1 MKLKESLRRFPARQ
15 NKLAQYSDEELEE
28 CRCANCGHVFKGNY
42 CPVCRQEV
50 GDGHITWKWVGKSIL
65 DVWGMDSR
73 SLPNTLLQLLWRPGH
88 LIGNYIGGHRQICYK
103 PVNMLFIVAL
113 AYVILMQ
120 IIGQDDNFNAD
131 AIADYDRTGYFE
143 MINFCYQCYQWLV
156 AHPGWAMMI
165 LTMIMILPTFIV
177 FRFAPRRPH
186 LSFPENIFIQIFMS
200 TLMLVV
206 AFTMRVSNGITI
218 FLIPLYYYICYRQL
232 FGYKFW
238 ATAWRLAVCFFVWF
252 FLYIRPAEKTK
263 AAPSRKLESSPTPP
277 VWVFK
282 RWMRFLIRHTA
293 TPHNGP
299 YAKAASRAGSSEKS
313 IFMNGGIKN
322 GIGNSKNINMYAIA
336 DSIAVPVSF
345 LILVLISPP
354 L

>member
-1 MKLKESLRRFPARQ
+1 MKLKESLRRFTARQ

-73 SLPNTLLQLLWRPGH
+73 SLPHTLLQLLWRPGH
-88 LIGNYIGGHRQICYK
+88 LIGDYIGGHRQICYK

-120 IIGQDDNFNAD
+120 LIGREGNFD
-131 AIADYDRTGYFE
+131 VGVIADNDRTEYFKMINK
-143 MINFCYQCYQWLV
+143 MINFCYQCYLWLV

-177 FRFAPRRPH
+177 FRFAPRHPH

-206 AFTMRVSNGITI
+206 AFTIRVSNGITI

-238 ATAWRLAVCFFVWF
+238 ATTWRLAVCFFVWSIF
-252 FLYIRPAEKTK
+252 AFYLIVLVLVVAVRQNELANPVRATIYGTVMLTLITAVLIAIPLSIAYFI
-263 AAPSRKLESSPTPP
+263 SRKKA
-277 VWVFK
+277 K
-282 RWMRFLIRHTA
+282 RRQQL
-293 TPHNGP
+293 
-299 YAKAASRAGSSEKS
+299 S
-313 IFMNGGIKN
+313 
-322 GIGNSKNINMYAIA
+322 
-336 DSIAVPVSF
+336 
-345 LILVLISPP
+345 L
-354 L
+354 

>member
-1 MKLKESLRRFPARQ
+1 MATKGKLKQLVSSYSQLPR
-15 NKLAQYSDEELEE
+15 YSDEELEE
-28 CRCANCGHVFKGNY
+28 HQCPNCGHVFRGNY
-42 CPVCRQEV
+42 CPICSQGA

-88 LIGNYIGGHRQICYK
+88 LIGDYIGGHRQICYK

-120 IIGQDDNFNAD
+120 IIGQDVSLNDLE
-131 AIADYDRTGYFE
+131 IEDYDRTGYFK
-143 MINFCYQCYQWLV
+143 IISTCYQWLV
-156 AHPGWAMMI
+156 THPGWAMMV

-177 FRFAPRRPH
+177 FRFAPRHPH

-206 AFTMRVSNGITI
+206 AFTIRVGNGITI

-238 ATAWRLAVCFFVWF
+238 ATTWRLAVCFFVWSILAF
-252 FLYIRPAEKTK
+252 YLVVLVLVVAVRQNEVENPVRATIYGAFMLTLGTAVLIAIPLSIAYFI
-263 AAPSRKLESSPTPP
+263 SRKTA
-277 VWVFK
+277 K
-282 RWMRFLIRHTA
+282 RRQQPSL
-293 TPHNGP
+293 
-299 YAKAASRAGSSEKS
+299 
-313 IFMNGGIKN
+313 
-322 GIGNSKNINMYAIA
+322 
-336 DSIAVPVSF
+336 
-345 LILVLISPP
+345 
-354 L
+354 

>member
-1 MKLKESLRRFPARQ
+1 MPQLRTCVQGQLLPRL
-15 NKLAQYSDEELEE
+15 LAGS
-28 CRCANCGHVFKGNY
+28 RRRTHHVEMG
-42 CPVCRQEV
+42 R
-50 GDGHITWKWVGKSIL
+50 KSIL

-88 LIGNYIGGHRQICYK
+88 LIGDYIGGHRQICYK

-113 AYVILMQ
+113 VYVVIMQ
-120 IIGQDDNFNAD
+120 LIGQNVSFNTVKVEG
-131 AIADYDRTGYFE
+131 YDQAGYFKI
-143 MINFCYQCYQWLV
+143 INFCYQWLV

-206 AFTMRVSNGITI
+206 AFTIRVSNGITI

-238 ATAWRLAVCFFVWF
+238 GTTWRLAVCFFVWF
-252 FLYIRPAEKTK
+252 CLAFY
-263 AAPSRKLESSPTPP
+263 
-277 VWVFK
+277 
-282 RWMRFLIRHTA
+282 LI
-293 TPHNGP
+293 
-299 YAKAASRAGSSEKS
+299 
-313 IFMNGGIKN
+313 
-322 GIGNSKNINMYAIA
+322 
-336 DSIAVPVSF
+336 
-345 LILVLISPP
+345 ILVLVVAVRQNELENPVRASFYGAAMLTLGTAVLIAIPLSIAYFISRKTAKRRQPP
-354 L
+354 SL

>member
-1 MKLKESLRRFPARQ
+1 MKLKETLRRFRVRQ
-15 NKLAQYSDEELEE
+15 NKPTLYSDEELEE

-88 LIGNYIGGHRQICYK
+88 LIGDYIGGHRQICYK

-113 AYVILMQ
+113 VYVVIMQ
-120 IIGQDDNFNAD
+120 LIGQNVSFNTVKVEG
-131 AIADYDRTGYFE
+131 YDQAGYFKI
-143 MINFCYQCYQWLV
+143 INFCYQWLV

-177 FRFAPRRPH
+177 FRFAPRHSR
-186 LSFPENIFIQIFMS
+186 LTLPENIFVQIFMS

-206 AFTMRVSNGITI
+206 AFTIRVSNGFTI

-238 ATAWRLAVCFFVWF
+238 GTTWRLAVCFFVWF
-252 FLYIRPAEKTK
+252 CLAFY
-263 AAPSRKLESSPTPP
+263 
-277 VWVFK
+277 
-282 RWMRFLIRHTA
+282 LI
-293 TPHNGP
+293 
-299 YAKAASRAGSSEKS
+299 
-313 IFMNGGIKN
+313 
-322 GIGNSKNINMYAIA
+322 
-336 DSIAVPVSF
+336 
-345 LILVLISPP
+345 ILVLVVAVRQNELENPVRASFYGAAMLTLGTAVLIAIPLSIAYFISRKTAKRRQPP
-354 L
+354 SL

>member
-1 MKLKESLRRFPARQ
+1 MNLKETIGRFRVRQ
-15 NKLAQYSDEELEE
+15 NKPTLYSDEELEE
-28 CRCANCGHVFKGNY
+28 HQCPNCGHVFKGNY
-42 CPVCRQEV
+42 CPICSQGA

-88 LIGNYIGGHRQICYK
+88 LIGDYIGGHRQICYK

-120 IIGQDDNFNAD
+120 IIGQDVSLNDLE
-131 AIADYDRTGYFE
+131 IEDYDRAGYFK
-143 MINFCYQCYQWLV
+143 IISTCYQWLV
-156 AHPGWAMMI
+156 THPGWAMMV

-177 FRFAPRRPH
+177 FRFAPRHPH

-206 AFTMRVSNGITI
+206 AFTIRVSNGITI

-238 ATAWRLAVCFFVWF
+238 ATTWRLAVCFFVWSILAF
-252 FLYIRPAEKTK
+252 Y
-263 AAPSRKLESSPTPP
+263 
-277 VWVFK
+277 
-282 RWMRFLIRHTA
+282 LI
-293 TPHNGP
+293 
-299 YAKAASRAGSSEKS
+299 
-313 IFMNGGIKN
+313 
-322 GIGNSKNINMYAIA
+322 
-336 DSIAVPVSF
+336 V
-345 LILVLISPP
+345 LVLVEQENGQKTTTTHALVLCTPSSDIVFVTLHLSVYQALNTVAIPS
-354 L
+354 

>member
-1 MKLKESLRRFPARQ
+1 MKLKETLRRFRVRQ
-15 NKLAQYSDEELEE
+15 NKPTLYSDEELEE

-73 SLPNTLLQLLWRPGH
+73 SLPNALLQLLWRPGH
-88 LIGNYIGGHRQICYK
+88 LIGDYIGGHRQICYK

-113 AYVILMQ
+113 VYVVIMQ
-120 IIGQDDNFNAD
+120 LIGQNVSFNTVKVEG
-131 AIADYDRTGYFE
+131 YDQAGYFKI
-143 MINFCYQCYQWLV
+143 INFCYQWLV

-177 FRFAPRRPH
+177 FRFAPRHSR
-186 LSFPENIFIQIFMS
+186 LTLPENIFVQIFMS
-200 TLMLVV
+200 TLMIVV
-206 AFTMRVSNGITI
+206 AFTIRVSNGITI

-238 ATAWRLAVCFFVWF
+238 GTTWRLAVCFFVWF
-252 FLYIRPAEKTK
+252 FLAFY
-263 AAPSRKLESSPTPP
+263 
-277 VWVFK
+277 
-282 RWMRFLIRHTA
+282 LI
-293 TPHNGP
+293 
-299 YAKAASRAGSSEKS
+299 
-313 IFMNGGIKN
+313 
-322 GIGNSKNINMYAIA
+322 
-336 DSIAVPVSF
+336 
-345 LILVLISPP
+345 ILVLVVAVRQNELENPVRASFYGAAMLTLGTAVLIAIPLSIAYFISRKTAKRRQLPS

>member
-1 MKLKESLRRFPARQ
+1 MAFKDKLKQLVSSYGQPPR
-15 NKLAQYSDEELEE
+15 YSDEELEE
-28 CRCANCGHVFKGNY
+28 HQCPNCGHVFKGNF
-42 CPVCRQEV
+42 CPVCSQGA
-50 GDGHITWKWVGKSIL
+50 GDGHITWRWVGKSIL

-88 LIGNYIGGHRQICYK
+88 LIGDYIGGHRQICYK

-113 AYVILMQ
+113 VYVVIMQ
-120 IIGQDDNFNAD
+120 LIGQNVSFNTVKVEG
-131 AIADYDRTGYFE
+131 YDQAGYFKI
-143 MINFCYQCYQWLV
+143 INFCYQWLV

-177 FRFAPRRPH
+177 FRFAPRHPH

-206 AFTMRVSNGITI
+206 AFTIRVSNGITI

-252 FLYIRPAEKTK
+252 CLAFY
-263 AAPSRKLESSPTPP
+263 
-277 VWVFK
+277 
-282 RWMRFLIRHTA
+282 LI
-293 TPHNGP
+293 
-299 YAKAASRAGSSEKS
+299 
-313 IFMNGGIKN
+313 
-322 GIGNSKNINMYAIA
+322 
-336 DSIAVPVSF
+336 
-345 LILVLISPP
+345 ILVLVVAVRQNELENPVRASFYGAAMLTLGTAVLIAIPLSIAYFISRKTAKRRQLPS

>member
-1 MKLKESLRRFPARQ
+1 MKLKETLRRFRVRQ
-15 NKLAQYSDEELEE
+15 NKPTLYSDEELEE

-88 LIGNYIGGHRQICYK
+88 LIGDYIGGHRQICYK

-113 AYVILMQ
+113 AYVVIMQ
-120 IIGQDDNFNAD
+120 LIGQNVSFNTVKVEG
-131 AIADYDRTGYFE
+131 YDQAGYFKI
-143 MINFCYQCYQWLV
+143 INFCYQWLV

-177 FRFAPRRPH
+177 FRFAPRHSR
-186 LSFPENIFIQIFMS
+186 LTLPENIFVQIFMS
-200 TLMLVV
+200 TLMIVV
-206 AFTMRVSNGITI
+206 AFTIRVSNGITI

-238 ATAWRLAVCFFVWF
+238 GTAWRLAVCFFVWSILAF
-252 FLYIRPAEKTK
+252 YLIVLVLVVAVRQNEVENPVRASFYG
-263 AAPSRKLESSPTPP
+263 AAMLTIGTAVLIAIPLSIAYFISRKTA
-277 VWVFK
+277 K
-282 RWMRFLIRHTA
+282 RRQL
-293 TPHNGP
+293 P
-299 YAKAASRAGSSEKS
+299 S
-313 IFMNGGIKN
+313 
-322 GIGNSKNINMYAIA
+322 
-336 DSIAVPVSF
+336 
-345 LILVLISPP
+345 L
-354 L
+354 

>member
-1 MKLKESLRRFPARQ
+1 MKLKETLRRFRVRQ
-15 NKLAQYSDEELEE
+15 NKPTLYSDEELEE

-88 LIGNYIGGHRQICYK
+88 LIGDYIGGHRQICYK

-113 AYVILMQ
+113 VYVVIMQ
-120 IIGQDDNFNAD
+120 LIGQNVSFNTVKVEG
-131 AIADYDRTGYFE
+131 YDQAGYFKI
-143 MINFCYQCYQWLV
+143 INFCYQWLV

-165 LTMIMILPTFIV
+165 LTMIMILPTLIV
-177 FRFAPRRPH
+177 FRFAPRHSR
-186 LSFPENIFIQIFMS
+186 LTLPENIFVQIFMS

-206 AFTMRVSNGITI
+206 AFTIRVSNGFTI

-238 ATAWRLAVCFFVWF
+238 GTTWRLAVCFFVWF
-252 FLYIRPAEKTK
+252 CLAFY
-263 AAPSRKLESSPTPP
+263 
-277 VWVFK
+277 
-282 RWMRFLIRHTA
+282 LI
-293 TPHNGP
+293 
-299 YAKAASRAGSSEKS
+299 
-313 IFMNGGIKN
+313 
-322 GIGNSKNINMYAIA
+322 
-336 DSIAVPVSF
+336 
-345 LILVLISPP
+345 ILVLVVAVRQNELENPVRASIYGAAMLTLGTAVLIAIPLSIAYFISRKTAKRRQLPS

>member
-1 MKLKESLRRFPARQ
+1 MKLKETLRRFRVRQ
-15 NKLAQYSDEELEE
+15 NKPTLYSDEELEE

-88 LIGNYIGGHRQICYK
+88 LIGDYIGGHRQICYK

-113 AYVILMQ
+113 VYVVIMQ
-120 IIGQDDNFNAD
+120 LIGQNVSFNTVKVEG
-131 AIADYDRTGYFE
+131 YDQAGYFKI
-143 MINFCYQCYQWLV
+143 INFCYQWLV

-165 LTMIMILPTFIV
+165 LTMIMILPTLIV
-177 FRFAPRRPH
+177 FRFAPRHSR
-186 LSFPENIFIQIFMS
+186 LTLPENIFVQIFMS
-200 TLMLVV
+200 TLMIVV
-206 AFTMRVSNGITI
+206 AFTIRVSNGFTI

-238 ATAWRLAVCFFVWF
+238 GTTWRLAVCFFVWF
-252 FLYIRPAEKTK
+252 CLAFY
-263 AAPSRKLESSPTPP
+263 
-277 VWVFK
+277 
-282 RWMRFLIRHTA
+282 LI
-293 TPHNGP
+293 
-299 YAKAASRAGSSEKS
+299 
-313 IFMNGGIKN
+313 
-322 GIGNSKNINMYAIA
+322 
-336 DSIAVPVSF
+336 
-345 LILVLISPP
+345 ILVLVVAVRQNELENPVRASIYGAAMLTLGTAVLIAIPLSIAYFISRKTAKRRQLPS

>member
-1 MKLKESLRRFPARQ
+1 MAFKDKLKQLVSSYGQPPR
-15 NKLAQYSDEELEE
+15 YSDEELEE
-28 CRCANCGHVFKGNY
+28 HQCPNCGHVFKGNF
-42 CPVCRQEV
+42 CPVCSQGA
-50 GDGHITWKWVGKSIL
+50 GDGHITWRWVGKSIL

-88 LIGNYIGGHRQICYK
+88 LIGDYIGGHRQICYK

-113 AYVILMQ
+113 VYVVIMQ
-120 IIGQDDNFNAD
+120 LIGQNVSFNTVKVEG
-131 AIADYDRTGYFE
+131 YDQAGYFKI
-143 MINFCYQCYQWLV
+143 INFCYQWLV

-206 AFTMRVSNGITI
+206 AFTIRVSNGITI

-238 ATAWRLAVCFFVWF
+238 GTTWRLAVCFFVWF
-252 FLYIRPAEKTK
+252 CLAFY
-263 AAPSRKLESSPTPP
+263 
-277 VWVFK
+277 
-282 RWMRFLIRHTA
+282 LI
-293 TPHNGP
+293 
-299 YAKAASRAGSSEKS
+299 
-313 IFMNGGIKN
+313 
-322 GIGNSKNINMYAIA
+322 
-336 DSIAVPVSF
+336 
-345 LILVLISPP
+345 ILVLVVAVRQNELENPVRASFYGAAMLTLGTAVLIAIPLSIAYFISRKTAKRRQPP
-354 L
+354 SL

>member
-1 MKLKESLRRFPARQ
+1 MNLKETLGRFRVRQ
-15 NKLAQYSDEELEE
+15 NKPTLYSDEELEE
-28 CRCANCGHVFKGNY
+28 HQCPNCGHVFRGNY
-42 CPVCRQEV
+42 CPICSQGA

-88 LIGNYIGGHRQICYK
+88 LIGDYIGGHRQICYK

-120 IIGQDDNFNAD
+120 LIGREGNFDVD
-131 AIADYDRTGYFE
+131 AIADNDRTDFK
-143 MINFCYQCYQWLV
+143 MINFCYQCYLWLV

-177 FRFAPRRPH
+177 FRFAPRHPH

-206 AFTMRVSNGITI
+206 AFTIRVSNGITK
-218 FLIPLYYYICYRQL
+218 FLIPLYFYICYRQL

-238 ATAWRLAVCFFVWF
+238 GTTWRLAVCFFVWF
-252 FLYIRPAEKTK
+252 CLAFY
-263 AAPSRKLESSPTPP
+263 
-277 VWVFK
+277 
-282 RWMRFLIRHTA
+282 
-293 TPHNGP
+293 
-299 YAKAASRAGSSEKS
+299 
-313 IFMNGGIKN
+313 
-322 GIGNSKNINMYAIA
+322 
-336 DSIAVPVSF
+336 
-345 LILVLISPP
+345 LILVVLVVAEMVVAVRQNEVENPVRDTIYGAFMLTLGTAVLIAIP
-354 L
+354 LSIAYFISRKKAKRRQQPTL

>member
-1 MKLKESLRRFPARQ
+1 MKLKESLRRFTARQ

-88 LIGNYIGGHRQICYK
+88 LIGDYIGGHRQICYK

-120 IIGQDDNFNAD
+120 LIGREGNFD
-131 AIADYDRTGYFE
+131 VGVIADNDRTEYFKMINK
-143 MINFCYQCYQWLV
+143 MINFCYQCYLWLV

-177 FRFAPRRPH
+177 FRFAPRHPH

-206 AFTMRVSNGITI
+206 AFTIRVSNGITI

-238 ATAWRLAVCFFVWF
+238 ATTWRLAVCFFVWSIF
-252 FLYIRPAEKTK
+252 AFYLIVLVLVVAVRQNELANPVRATIYGTVMLTLITAVLIAIPLSIAYFI
-263 AAPSRKLESSPTPP
+263 SRKKA
-277 VWVFK
+277 K
-282 RWMRFLIRHTA
+282 RRQQL
-293 TPHNGP
+293 
-299 YAKAASRAGSSEKS
+299 S
-313 IFMNGGIKN
+313 
-322 GIGNSKNINMYAIA
+322 
-336 DSIAVPVSF
+336 
-345 LILVLISPP
+345 L
-354 L
+354 